1 MLSNLENFDL
11 NQKKWFIFAENLNL
25 FFYSSL
31 DVSWGN
37 QIVKTEQLK

>member
-11 NQKKWFIFAENLNL
+11 NQNKWFIFAENLDL
-25 FFYSSL
+25 FFYSSQ